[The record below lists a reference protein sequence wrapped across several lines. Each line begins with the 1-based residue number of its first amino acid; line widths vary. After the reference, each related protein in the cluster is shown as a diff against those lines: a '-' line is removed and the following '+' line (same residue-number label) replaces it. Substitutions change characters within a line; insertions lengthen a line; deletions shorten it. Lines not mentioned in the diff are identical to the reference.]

1 MVLCD
6 NARTHTPE
14 GSLLVRALLAK
25 HGGNLVLVYTPKYDP
40 EANRIEWLWRMSRK
54 EVTHNHGRSEFK
66 LLHADA
72 KTHLRRLRE
81 QPQKCYARSAAPSPP
96 TTIPPRHTT
105 LPHDRLG
112 CI

>member
-54 EVTHNHGRSEFK
+54 QVTHNHQRRRMEE
-66 LLHADA
+66 LIEDA
-72 KTHLRRLRE
+72 KAHFRRLRE
-81 QPQKCYARSAAPSPP
+81 HPQAVLRHIGSPYAPDDDPIAPLDFAA
-96 TTIPPRHTT
+96 
-105 LPHDRLG
+105 
-112 CI
+112 

>member
-54 EVTHNHGRSEFK
+54 EVTHNHQRKRMED
-66 LLHADA
+66 LIEDA
-72 KTHLRRLRE
+72 KAHFRRLRE
-81 QPQKCYARSAAPSPP
+81 HPQEVLSHIGSPFAPTHPAPTPRTLAA
-96 TTIPPRHTT
+96 
-105 LPHDRLG
+105 
-112 CI
+112 